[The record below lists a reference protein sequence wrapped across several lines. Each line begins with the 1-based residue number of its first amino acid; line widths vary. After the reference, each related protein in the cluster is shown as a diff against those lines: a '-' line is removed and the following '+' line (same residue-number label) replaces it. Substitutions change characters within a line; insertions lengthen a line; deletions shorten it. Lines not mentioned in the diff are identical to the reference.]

1 MIVLL
6 FYAVTSRCRFV
17 NDVLHIRKRKED
29 LLGRAPVEGT
39 HGEVV
44 VFVLPY
50 RKLFLEVLEGIEL
63 VRGVKVF
70 VVLPVAA
77 FDLSVMPWRKD
88 LDELVLYPQL
98 VQCFLKECRTHGFR
112 TVHSVRELGAV
123 VRLDTFDGIGELLHA
138 MPDKLGGRIGT
149 VFFEAFQ
156 IPKTA
161 VLIDESELKEAAV
174 ERRVTN
180 ETGCRDEFHVNLYPL
195 AWVLHLFVGLGS
207 VFRVW
212 QLHRQLSALLKEAIQ
227 AGNGSPIAAL
237 TELHPEHDQTSI
249 WVSAPHFVDELDLIG
264 SVLIG
269 VAVRT
274 VRAILQRLQ
283 RSVIAFH
290 PAVDVLPVCPVPDRR
305 CCDAIFLC
313 VVN

>member
-1 MIVLL
+1 MQ
-6 FYAVTSRCRFV
+6 SCRFV

-138 MPDKLGGRIGT
+138 MPDKLGGRIGAML
-149 VFFEAFQ
+149 FESFQ
-156 IPKTA
+156 IPKAA
-161 VLIDESELKEAAV
+161 VFVDESELKETAV
-174 ERRVTN
+174 ERRVADRLADQARL
-180 ETGCRDEFHVNLYPL
+180 RDVLHVDLHPL
-195 AWVLHLFVGLGS
+195 AGVLHLLIGLGN
-207 VFRVW
+207 VFRI
-212 QLHRQLSALLKEAIQ
+212 RQLNSHLA
-227 AGNGSPIAAL
+227 SFP
-237 TELHPEHDQTSI
+237 
-249 WVSAPHFVDELDLIG
+249 
-264 SVLIG
+264 
-269 VAVRT
+269 
-274 VRAILQRLQ
+274 
-283 RSVIAFH
+283 
-290 PAVDVLPVCPVPDRR
+290 
-305 CCDAIFLC
+305 
-313 VVN
+313 